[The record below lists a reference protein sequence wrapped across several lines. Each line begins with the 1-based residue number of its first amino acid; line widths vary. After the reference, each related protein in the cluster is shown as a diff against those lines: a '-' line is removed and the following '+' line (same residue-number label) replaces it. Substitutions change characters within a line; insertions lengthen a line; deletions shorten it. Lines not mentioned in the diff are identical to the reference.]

1 MTYMPQDWTEKQR
14 IHARRAIADLEN
26 QCQNLSEEEKQQVYN
41 IINRFKLALQG
52 DTVTIEK

>member
-1 MTYMPQDWTEKQR
+1 MPQDWTEKQR